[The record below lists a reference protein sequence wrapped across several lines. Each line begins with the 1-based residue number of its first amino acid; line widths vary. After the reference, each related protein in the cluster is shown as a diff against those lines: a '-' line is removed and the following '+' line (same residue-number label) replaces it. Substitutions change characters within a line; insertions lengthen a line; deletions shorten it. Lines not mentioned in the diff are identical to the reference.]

1 MKLSEKITVVAGR
14 DGGVDNMEVTGMM
27 QLRISD
33 QQYGRIQVYVEK
45 DLEKN
50 IQLQTHPN
58 VDKNLFSS
66 ESIIAMKQEGK
77 SFPLNNDIGVL
88 KWRFQ
93 TTSEDMLPLKSE

>member
-1 MKLSEKITVVAGR
+1 
-14 DGGVDNMEVTGMM
+14 MM